1 MIGFCGRVLGAA
13 EALMLARPKMRIAL
27 LTTDGREVWKD
38 YGTPAPHFGTAVEA
52 LMQGFARMPGV
63 EVHVVACACARVK
76 APPKLAA
83 NIFFH
88 SLCVPKLGWMRTGYQ
103 GCLRAVRNKLKEIQ
117 PDVVHGQG
125 TERDCALCAVF
136 SGFHNVVT
144 IHGNMAELARQF
156 GERVGSYGWLAA
168 KLETFTLKRTDG
180 VLCNSAYTEQLV
192 RARARRIWRVA
203 NAVRE
208 AFFAPAA
215 APARSARCTIVNLG
229 VIAPRKRQLELLDV
243 VRELRQQ
250 GLDFEFQFVGDLSPD
265 KNYVSAFC
273 EKIKPM
279 EREGY
284 ARYLGLKTGGELVHL
299 FDGAAGMVHFSPA
312 ESFGLAVAEG
322 LARELKLFGAR
333 VGGVPDIA
341 TGVPGAELFA
351 ADDWRGLTL
360 AIADWIR
367 SGFPRARGAAEVMRA
382 RYHPEN
388 IAQRHIEIYQ
398 EVLRRVSP
406 KRMSC

>member
-1 MIGFCGRVLGAA
+1 M
-13 EALMLARPKMRIAL
+13 KIAL

-52 LMQGFARMPGV
+52 LMQGLARMPGV
-63 EVHVVACACARVK
+63 EVHVVACVRARVN

-103 GCLRAVRNKLKEIQ
+103 GCIRAVRNKLKEIQ
-117 PDVVHGQG
+117 PDLVHGQG
-125 TERDCALCAVF
+125 TERDCAICAVF
-136 SGFHNVVT
+136 SGFPNVVT

-192 RARARRIWRVA
+192 QPRARRTWRVA
-203 NAVRE
+203 NALRE
-208 AFFAPAA
+208 MFFAA
-215 APARSARCTIVNLG
+215 APAPGGAGRCTLLNVG
-229 VIAPRKRQLELLDV
+229 VISARKRQLELLEV
-243 VRELRQQ
+243 ARELRQRE
-250 GLDFEFQFVGDLSPD
+250 LDFEFQFVGDARPD
-265 KNYVSAFC
+265 AGYVSAFL
-273 EKIKPM
+273 EKIKPL
-279 EREGY
+279 EREGV
-284 ARYLGLKTGGELVHL
+284 ARCVGLKISSDLVQL
-299 FDGAAGMVHFSPA
+299 FDRSAGMVHFSPA

-322 LARELKLFGAR
+322 LARDLKLFGAR

-341 TGVPGAELFA
+341 AGVPGAELFA
-351 ADDWRGLTL
+351 VDDWRGLTL

-388 IAQRHIEIYQ
+388 IAQRHVEIYQ
-398 EVLRRVSP
+398 EVLGSVSQ

>member
-1 MIGFCGRVLGAA
+1 M
-13 EALMLARPKMRIAL
+13 KIAL

-52 LMQGFARMPGV
+52 LMQGLARMPGV
-63 EVHVVACACARVK
+63 EVHVVACVRARVN

-103 GCLRAVRNKLKEIQ
+103 GCIRAVRNKLKEIQ
-117 PDVVHGQG
+117 PDLVHGQG
-125 TERDCALCAVF
+125 TERDCAICAVF
-136 SGFHNVVT
+136 SGFPNVVT

-192 RARARRIWRVA
+192 QPRARRTWRVA
-203 NAVRE
+203 NALRE
-208 AFFAPAA
+208 MFFAA
-215 APARSARCTIVNLG
+215 APAPGGAGRCTLLNVG
-229 VIAPRKRQLELLDV
+229 VISARKRQLELLEV
-243 VRELRQQ
+243 ARELRQR
-250 GLDFEFQFVGDLSPD
+250 GLDFEFQFVGDARPD
-265 KNYVSAFC
+265 AGYVSAFL
-273 EKIKPM
+273 EKIKPL
-279 EREGY
+279 EREGV
-284 ARYLGLKTGGELVHL
+284 ARCVGLKISSDLVQL
-299 FDGAAGMVHFSPA
+299 FDRSAGMVHFSPA

-322 LARELKLFGAR
+322 LARDLKLFGAR

-341 TGVPGAELFA
+341 AGVPGAELFA
-351 ADDWRGLTL
+351 VDDWRGLTL

-388 IAQRHIEIYQ
+388 IAQRHVEIYQ
-398 EVLRRVSP
+398 EVLGSVSQ